1 MIIISQHQQHMF
13 VDHVRLIND
22 EFQFKAKLSRYRE
35 GRLQSIDVESSIIIL
50 QPDAE
55 MACTFLLFCCRTSL
69 KYFVGKSIFSQCPQQ
84 TYRKKAKNSKE
95 KKIWLKTEDIL
106 LCSRQVAYDARQS
119 DGSLCT
125 SGTTA
130 THYENS
136 ESICLFGEL
145 WVKKKNAKFA
155 ENFIFIT
162 SVYSFVE
169 FVCDFFFCFFFTL
182 HFLHLLTTIKQIKTK
197 VANWMNV

>member
-95 KKIWLKTEDIL
+95 KKIWLKKKIY
-106 LCSRQVAYDARQS
+106 CYVA
-119 DGSLCT
+119 
-125 SGTTA
+125 
-130 THYENS
+130 
-136 ESICLFGEL
+136 
-145 WVKKKNAKFA
+145 AK
-155 ENFIFIT
+155 
-162 SVYSFVE
+162 
-169 FVCDFFFCFFFTL
+169 
-182 HFLHLLTTIKQIKTK
+182 LLTMHVSRMGLYAQAAQQLHTTK
-197 VANWMNV
+197 IQNQFACLASCE